1 MQNITKVIK
10 TKDKCFTECLPRY
23 YKSMEPSNLFSS
35 QEETFSNAETRR

>member
-23 YKSMEPSNLFSS
+23 YKSMDPSNPFLA
-35 QEETFSNAETRR
+35 QEGKFSNAKMRR